1 MMTIVYFTDIYRN
14 GMVFLPLFIH
24 HSLYF
29 NPLFSSF
36 AIHAASSKVIFV
48 FCAIVDAV
56 GCCIFNV
63 SHAEFNSR
71 HVFQRRQTFFGSW
84 NRVQSFRHV
93 LQCWFAM
100 LFKQL
105 NKRKKNMKFTWKCV
119 LKRTLFMLTFA
130 RIAIEIHKFPSYTK
144 DIMETTL
151 TKALHWNMFRFI
163 ESIIFHCR
171 QFVWSQQKQQHL
183 LLASFESWKALLYDY
198 FFFA

>member
-105 NKRKKNMKFTWKCV
+105 NKRKKTWNSLENV
-119 LKRTLFMLTFA
+119 
-130 RIAIEIHKFPSYTK
+130 S
-144 DIMETTL
+144 
-151 TKALHWNMFRFI
+151 WNA
-163 ESIIFHCR
+163 HYLC
-171 QFVWSQQKQQHL
+171 WHLPGSQSKNTNFQVTQKT
-183 LLASFESWKALLYDY
+183 SWKQLSQKHCTETCFDSSNRLFSIVVNSCEANKNSNIYC
-198 FFFA
+198 